1 MQKVLKKV
9 HKPEMDSNIL
19 WLDLTAQEVR
29 KCYKLGE
36 NFTVIYEDKVT
47 ILTPEDLRDKIIGKT
62 DSGHGYELFAYQWNP
77 TNCLLYTSPSPRDS

>member
-9 HKPEMDSNIL
+9 HKPEMDSNTL

-62 DSGHGYELFAYQWNP
+62 DSGHGYELFAYRWNP
-77 TNCLLYTSPSPRDS
+77 TKKINEI

>member
-9 HKPEMDSNIL
+9 HKPEMDSDIL
-19 WLDLTAQEVR
+19 LLDLTAEEVR

-47 ILTPEDLRDKIIGKT
+47 ILTPENLRDEILDKT
-62 DSGHGYELFAYQWNP
+62 DSGRGYELFSYRWNP
-77 TNCLLYTSPSPRDS
+77 TKKINEI

>member
-36 NFTVIYEDKVT
+36 SFTVIYEDKVT

-62 DSGHGYELFAYQWNP
+62 DSGHGYELFAYRWNP
-77 TNCLLYTSPSPRDS
+77 SKKINEI